1 MAEATKPVRPGFT
14 PRRNLWRRPAMLGAV
29 LLVGIAAVLYG
40 IISFGK
46 EGPASCPA
54 AEAATTRLD
63 PLIHGEVAAFGL
75 DHPARPAPELT
86 FNGPDGR
93 PTTLA
98 ALKGRTVLVNLWAT
112 WCVPCRTEMPALN
125 ALQAKL
131 GGPDFEVVAVNV
143 DTARLDRPQAFLKD
157 NGIDKLAFYADPSAD
172 VLQVLKGQGELLGLP
187 TTLLIDKHGCE
198 LGRIAGPADW
208 ASPDAQA
215 MITAAQ
221 S

>member
-1 MAEATKPVRPGFT
+1 
-14 PRRNLWRRPAMLGAV
+14 MLGAV

-40 IISFGK
+40 IGSFGK
-46 EGPASCPA
+46 ESPASCPA
-54 AEAATTRLD
+54 AAAATARLD

-75 DHPARPAPELT
+75 DHPARPAPELA

-112 WCVPCRTEMPALN
+112 WCVPCRKEMPALN
-125 ALQAKL
+125 ALQTKL

-157 NGIDKLAFYADPSAD
+157 NAIDKLAFYADPSAD

>member
-1 MAEATKPVRPGFT
+1 
-14 PRRNLWRRPAMLGAV
+14 MLGSV
-29 LLVGIAAVLYG
+29 LLVGTAAVLYG
-40 IISFGK
+40 IGGFGK
-46 EGPASCPA
+46 EASASCPA
-54 AEAATTRLD
+54 AEAATARLD
-63 PLIHGEVAAFGL
+63 SLIHGDVAAFGL
-75 DHPARPAPELT
+75 ERPARPAPELT

-112 WCVPCRTEMPALN
+112 WCVPCRKEMPALN

-131 GGPDFEVVAVNV
+131 GGPGFEVVAVNV

-157 NGIDKLAFYADPSAD
+157 NAIDKLAFYADPSAD

-215 MITAAQ
+215 MIVAAQ

>member
-1 MAEATKPVRPGFT
+1 MAESTEPVGPGSS
-14 PRRNLWRRPAMLGAV
+14 PRRHRWRRPAVLGLV
-29 LLVGIAAVLYG
+29 LLVGSAAVLYG
-40 IISFGK
+40 IGGSGK
-46 EGPASCPA
+46 ESPASCPA
-54 AEAATTRLD
+54 ADQTTARLD
-63 PLIHGEVAAFGL
+63 PLIHGEVAGFGL
-75 DHPARPAPELT
+75 DHPARPAPDLT

-93 PTTLA
+93 STTLA

-112 WCVPCRTEMPALN
+112 WCVPCRKEMPALN
-125 ALQAKL
+125 ALQGKL
-131 GGPDFEVVAVNV
+131 GGPAFEVVAVNV

-157 NGIDKLAFYADPSAD
+157 NAIDKLAFYADPTAD

-208 ASPDAQA
+208 ASPEAEA
-215 MITAAQ
+215 MISAAQ